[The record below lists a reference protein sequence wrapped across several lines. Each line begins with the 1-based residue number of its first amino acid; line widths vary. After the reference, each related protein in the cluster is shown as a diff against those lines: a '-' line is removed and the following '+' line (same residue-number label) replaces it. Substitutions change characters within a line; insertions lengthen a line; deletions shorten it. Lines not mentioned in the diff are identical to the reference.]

1 MPLKDQL
8 ADDLKDAIRQMDEN
22 RKNSIRMVTW
32 AVKNAEVDKGGP
44 LDDAAVLGIIGKEV
58 KRRRESIEEFGKAN
72 RQDLVDKEQAEMA
85 ILSAYLP
92 EQVGRD
98 EIEKAAREVIAE
110 VGASGPSDKGKVM
123 PVIIGRLAGRAEG
136 RDINEVVTELLA
148 AL

>member
-1 MPLKDQL
+1 MSLKDQL
-8 ADDLKDAIRQMDEN
+8 ADDLKDAIRQKDEN

-92 EQVGRD
+92 EQIGRD

-110 VGASGPSDKGKVM
+110 VGAAGPSDKGKVM